1 MPGPR
6 TAAAYTHD
14 GTTPHHAQA
23 KFRLMQQMGK
33 EKKTKKELEQKIMA
47 LESKVFE
54 RRQRLGEYNA
64 LFMSLDGAAERA
76 PRQRL
81 GAREAVSGTKRII
94 EINLHKVQSEL
105 AAQGMK
111 LNRARDRNLHLR
123 EKVDL
128 LRKEHITFRKL
139 FGSMGGD
146 LEGLKEKIK
155 GAFLGGSGG
164 LQVLERRHARHA
176 RPALCLPATHATRGA
191 HHTPHP
197 RLTPNTVTTPPCPP
211 LLALAAWQWCAR
223 PSRRATTRATRP
235 RRT

>member
-1 MPGPR
+1 MCHSCGCWGFCAHFASPAL
-6 TAAAYTHD
+6 TATHFL
-14 GTTPHHAQA
+14 QA

-47 LESKVFE
+47 MESKVFE

-64 LFMSLDGAAERA
+64 LFMSLDGAADRA

-94 EINLHKVQSEL
+94 DINLHKLQNEI
-105 AAQGMK
+105 ATQGMK

-139 FGSMGGD
+139 FGHMSTE
-146 LEGLKEKIK
+146 LEEIKEKIK
-155 GAFLGGSGG
+155 GALASSCTLSPLPCAFPP
-164 LQVLERRHARHA
+164 H
-176 RPALCLPATHATRGA
+176 PAL
-191 HHTPHP
+191 
-197 RLTPNTVTTPPCPP
+197 LTPPP
-211 LLALAAWQWCAR
+211 LLAQSCAS
-223 PSRRATTRATRP
+223 PSRRATMRATRP

>member
-1 MPGPR
+1 
-6 TAAAYTHD
+6 
-14 GTTPHHAQA
+14 
-23 KFRLMQQMGK
+23 MQQMGK

-94 EINLHKVQSEL
+94 EINLHKLQSEL

-139 FGSMGGD
+139 FGHMGGELD
-146 LEGLKEKIK
+146 ELKEKIK
-155 GAFLGGSGG
+155 GASWGGGRAPQGASWRVGRARAA
-164 LQVLERRHARHA
+164 VLSHQPTFTTA
-176 RPALCLPATHATRGA
+176 PAFRA
-191 HHTPHP
+191 
-197 RLTPNTVTTPPCPP
+197 
-211 LLALAAWQWCAR
+211 LLLQWCAR

>member
-1 MPGPR
+1 
-6 TAAAYTHD
+6 
-14 GTTPHHAQA
+14 
-23 KFRLMQQMGK
+23 MQQMGK

-139 FGSMGGD
+139 FASMGGD
-146 LEGLKEKIK
+146 LEELREKIK
-155 GAFLGGSGG
+155 GEWA
-164 LQVLERRHARHA
+164 
-176 RPALCLPATHATRGA
+176 
-191 HHTPHP
+191 
-197 RLTPNTVTTPPCPP
+197 
-211 LLALAAWQWCAR
+211 
-223 PSRRATTRATRP
+223 
-235 RRT
+235 

>member
-1 MPGPR
+1 
-6 TAAAYTHD
+6 
-14 GTTPHHAQA
+14 
-23 KFRLMQQMGK
+23 MQQMGK
-33 EKKTKKELEQKIMA
+33 EKKTKKELEQKITAM
-47 LESKVFE
+47 ESKVFE

-94 EINLHKVQSEL
+94 DINLHKLQNEI
-105 AAQGMK
+105 ATQGMK

-139 FGSMGGD
+139 FGHMGAE
-146 LEGLKEKIK
+146 LETIKEKIK
-155 GAFLGGSGG
+155 GASWPGGCVCVCAPCVVVWVRALWGWLLTPAWRA
-164 LQVLERRHARHA
+164 LQL
-176 RPALCLPATHATRGA
+176 THALA
-191 HHTPHP
+191 P
-197 RLTPNTVTTPPCPP
+197 RAPRA
-211 LLALAAWQWCAR
+211 LLPKQWCAR

>member
-1 MPGPR
+1 
-6 TAAAYTHD
+6 
-14 GTTPHHAQA
+14 
-23 KFRLMQQMGK
+23 MQQMGK

-47 LESKVFE
+47 MESKVFE

-94 EINLHKVQSEL
+94 DINLHKLQNEI
-105 AAQGMK
+105 ATQGMK

-139 FGSMGGD
+139 FAHMSTE
-146 LEGLKEKIK
+146 LEEIKEKIK
-155 GAFLGGSGG
+155 GA
-164 LQVLERRHARHA
+164 
-176 RPALCLPATHATRGA
+176 
-191 HHTPHP
+191 
-197 RLTPNTVTTPPCPP
+197 
-211 LLALAAWQWCAR
+211 LA
-223 PSRRATTRATRP
+223 
-235 RRT
+235 